1 MNLFLRDNNMSDKTL
16 SIVETLTA
24 LANGVNPITGEI
36 LEKNNVYNDPE
47 VIRVLFNTV
56 DLIKN
61 IKTPRE
67 VLRPSNAGSPWTQ
80 DKDAELISLFKE
92 NPDLK
97 LIAKHLGRS
106 TGSIQSRLL
115 KLGLVSINYD

>member
-1 MNLFLRDNNMSDKTL
+1 MSDKTL
-16 SIVETLTA
+16 SIIETLTA

-61 IKTPRE
+61 IKTPKN
-67 VLRPSNAGSPWTQ
+67 VLRPSNSGSPWTQ
-80 DKDAELISLFKE
+80 DKDTELIKLFKE

-97 LIAKHLGRS
+97 VIAKQLGRS
-106 TGSIQSRLL
+106 TGSIHSRLL

>member
-1 MNLFLRDNNMSDKTL
+1 MSDKTL
-16 SIVETLTA
+16 LILETLTA

-47 VIRVLFNTV
+47 VIRVLFNTI

-61 IKTPRE
+61 IKPSKN
-67 VLRPSNAGSPWTQ
+67 VLLPPNSGAPWTQ
-80 DKDAELISLFKE
+80 DKDAQLINLFKE

-97 LIAKHLGRS
+97 FIAKELGRS
-106 TGSIQSRLL
+106 TGSINSRLL
-115 KLGLVSINYD
+115 KLGLVTISYD